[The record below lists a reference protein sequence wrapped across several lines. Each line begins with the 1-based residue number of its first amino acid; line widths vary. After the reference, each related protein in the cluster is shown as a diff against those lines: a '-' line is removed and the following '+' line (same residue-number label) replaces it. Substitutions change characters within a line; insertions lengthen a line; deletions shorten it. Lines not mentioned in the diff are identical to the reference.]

1 MVSVAAIFALPS
13 GRSLVVILS
22 LIAIV
27 WFVIRNELVL
37 DNSSVFLLLL
47 ICYLLLRMQFSFGN
61 FVLCVSQLLIIYL
74 MISFLDEQTIVLN
87 LELFVLGVSVSSV
100 YALIFEVLLQ

>member
-1 MVSVAAIFALPS
+1 MKRIKLVCDRLHYPIPSICAIMMLIYLSPFVGSWLNYVAFLICIYRLIRYDERIFSVDYCCLVSVAAIFALPS

-37 DNSSVFLLLL
+37 DNSSVF
-47 ICYLLLRMQFSFGN
+47 CCF
-61 FVLCVSQLLIIYL
+61 
-74 MISFLDEQTIVLN
+74 
-87 LELFVLGVSVSSV
+87 
-100 YALIFEVLLQ
+100 

>member
-1 MVSVAAIFALPS
+1 
-13 GRSLVVILS
+13 
-22 LIAIV
+22 
-27 WFVIRNELVL
+27 
-37 DNSSVFLLLL
+37 
-47 ICYLLLRMQFSFGN
+47 MQFSFSN